1 MLDRF
6 SVSQRLAVG
15 FGVMVLVFAFMST
28 VVFLATDGIANNASR
43 IVDVRSPLDEMAIK
57 LESTYVLLRV
67 LPRNAILARM
77 PEDRKKAADDYE
89 KAKALF
95 VSTHAEL
102 MAFSEKND
110 PSPENIDLAKKI
122 MVEYKAAIAG
132 QDNVVALGVSG
143 MHDDAVTEM
152 FKGSPSMKRIETA
165 VTEYVHFS
173 QKNLSTLT
181 ASMRKDS
188 ISLRNTS
195 VMVMVV
201 SLLLAGLIGTLVTLS
216 IRRPLN
222 TTADAMQRVAECDLT
237 VTLPIDSKH
246 RTEFNQL
253 NQAIMTVIRSFSAL
267 LQKLKHQSD
276 SLQTAASSL
285 NNVSRSV
292 HHASEQ
298 QSSEALHMAQMLTQ
312 MTTEIQQIA
321 DRAIEAKDSSEESG
335 RAAHES
341 VADLNSMVNA
351 FGSIASTIG
360 EAAKMAGELRS
371 ASDDISGITTAIGGI
386 ADQTNLLA
394 LNASIEAARA
404 GEAGRGFAVVADEVR
419 KLAEMTTTS
428 VHQIT
433 TLIARIQ
440 AGSEAMS
447 TQMEKSVQSVENGR
461 LMAEGVGS
469 SVSSF
474 VTHTEQVAG
483 IIGQVSSD
491 LQTQASASQEVAKK
505 VEDIVSMTDKNK
517 TAIGSVSHTAHELD
531 GLASQLHKDMEVFRI

>member
-28 VVFLATDGIANNASR
+28 VVFLATEGIANNASR

-57 LESTYVLLRV
+57 LESTYVLLRI
-67 LPRNAILARM
+67 LPRNAILARTA
-77 PEDRKKAADDYE
+77 EDRKKAADDYE

-95 VSTHAEL
+95 MSIHAEL

-110 PSPENIDLAKKI
+110 PSPDNIDLAKKI

-143 MHDDAVTEM
+143 NDDAVTEM
-152 FKGSPSMKRIETA
+152 FRGSPSMKRIETA
-165 VTEYVHFS
+165 VAEYVHFS

-222 TTADAMQRVAECDLT
+222 TTAAAMQRVAECDLT
-237 VTLPIDSKH
+237 VTLPIDTKH

-253 NQAIMTVIRSFSAL
+253 NQATMTVIKSFSAL

-276 SLQTAASSL
+276 SLQTAAGSL
-285 NNVSRSV
+285 NNVSTEV

-298 QSSEALHMAQMLTQ
+298 QSSEALHMAEMLTQ

-335 RAAHES
+335 RVAHES
-341 VADLNSMVNA
+341 VADINSMVNA
-351 FGSIASTIG
+351 FGTIASMIE

-419 KLAEMTTTS
+419 KLAEMTSTS

-433 TLIARIQ
+433 SLIARIQ

-474 VTHTEQVAG
+474 VSHTEQVAG

>member
-28 VVFLATDGIANNASR
+28 VVFLAAEGIANNASR

-57 LESTYVLLRV
+57 LESTYLLLRI
-67 LPRNAILARM
+67 LPRNAILARTA
-77 PEDRKKAADDYE
+77 EDRKKAADDYE

-95 VSTHAEL
+95 MSIHAEL

-110 PSPENIDLAKKI
+110 PSPDNIDLAKKI

-143 MHDDAVTEM
+143 NDDAVTEM
-152 FKGSPSMKRIETA
+152 FRGSPSMKRIETA
-165 VTEYVHFS
+165 VVEYVHFS

-222 TTADAMQRVAECDLT
+222 TTAAAMQRVAVCDLT
-237 VTLPIDSKH
+237 VTLPIDTKH

-253 NQAIMTVIRSFSAL
+253 NQATMTVIKSFSAL

-276 SLQTAASSL
+276 SLQTAAGSL
-285 NNVSRSV
+285 NNVSTEV

-298 QSSEALHMAQMLTQ
+298 QSSEALHMAEMLTQ

-335 RAAHES
+335 RVAHES
-341 VADLNSMVNA
+341 VADINSMVNA
-351 FGSIASTIG
+351 FGTIASMIEET
-360 EAAKMAGELRS
+360 AKMAGELRS

-419 KLAEMTTTS
+419 KLAEMTSTS

-433 TLIARIQ
+433 SLIARIQ

-447 TQMEKSVQSVENGR
+447 TQMEKTVQSVENGR

-474 VTHTEQVAG
+474 VSHTEQVAG

>member
-28 VVFLATDGIANNASR
+28 VVFLATEGIANNASR

-57 LESTYVLLRV
+57 LESTYVLLRI
-67 LPRNAILARM
+67 LPRNAILARTA
-77 PEDRKKAADDYE
+77 EDRKKAADDYE

-95 VSTHAEL
+95 MSTHAEL

-110 PSPENIDLAKKI
+110 PSPDNIDLAKKI

-143 MHDDAVTEM
+143 NDDAVTEM
-152 FKGSPSMKRIETA
+152 FRGSPSMKRIETA
-165 VTEYVHFS
+165 VVEYVHFS

-222 TTADAMQRVAECDLT
+222 TTAAAMQRVAECDLT
-237 VTLPIDSKH
+237 VTLPIDTKH

-253 NQAIMTVIRSFSAL
+253 NQATMTVIKSFSAL
-267 LQKLKHQSD
+267 LQELKHQSD
-276 SLQTAASSL
+276 SLQTAAGSL
-285 NNVSRSV
+285 NNVSTEV

-298 QSSEALHMAQMLTQ
+298 QSSEALHMAEMLTQ

-335 RAAHES
+335 RVAHES
-341 VADLNSMVNA
+341 VADINSMVNA
-351 FGSIASTIG
+351 FGTIASMIEET
-360 EAAKMAGELRS
+360 AKMAGELRS

-419 KLAEMTTTS
+419 KLAEMTSTS

-433 TLIARIQ
+433 SLIARIQ

-474 VTHTEQVAG
+474 VSHTEQVAG

>member
-28 VVFLATDGIANNASR
+28 VVFLATEGIANNASR

-57 LESTYVLLRV
+57 LESTYVLLRI
-67 LPRNAILARM
+67 LPRNAILARTA
-77 PEDRKKAADDYE
+77 EDRKKAADDYE

-95 VSTHAEL
+95 MSIHAEL

-110 PSPENIDLAKKI
+110 PSPDNIDLAKKI

-143 MHDDAVTEM
+143 NDDAVTEM
-152 FKGSPSMKRIETA
+152 FRGSPSMKRIETA
-165 VTEYVHFS
+165 VAEYVHFS

-222 TTADAMQRVAECDLT
+222 TTAAAMQRVAECDLT
-237 VTLPIDSKH
+237 VTLPIDTKH

-253 NQAIMTVIRSFSAL
+253 NQATMTVIKSFSAL
-267 LQKLKHQSD
+267 LQELKHQSD
-276 SLQTAASSL
+276 SLQTAAGSL
-285 NNVSRSV
+285 NNVSTEV

-298 QSSEALHMAQMLTQ
+298 QSSEALHMAEMLTQ

-335 RAAHES
+335 RVAHES
-341 VADLNSMVNA
+341 VADINSMVNA
-351 FGSIASTIG
+351 FGTIASMIE

-419 KLAEMTTTS
+419 KLAEMTSTS

-433 TLIARIQ
+433 SLIARIQ

-474 VTHTEQVAG
+474 VSHTEQVAG

>member
-28 VVFLATDGIANNASR
+28 VVFLATEGIANNASR

-57 LESTYVLLRV
+57 LESTYVLLRI
-67 LPRNAILARM
+67 LPRNAILARTA
-77 PEDRKKAADDYE
+77 EDRKKAADDYE

-95 VSTHAEL
+95 MSIHAEL

-110 PSPENIDLAKKI
+110 PSPDNIDLAKKI

-143 MHDDAVTEM
+143 NDDAVTEM
-152 FKGSPSMKRIETA
+152 FRGSPSMKRIETA
-165 VTEYVHFS
+165 VVEYVHFS

-222 TTADAMQRVAECDLT
+222 TTAAAMQRVAECDLT
-237 VTLPIDSKH
+237 VTLPIDTKH

-253 NQAIMTVIRSFSAL
+253 NQATMTVIKSFSAL

-276 SLQTAASSL
+276 SLQTAAGSL
-285 NNVSRSV
+285 NNVSTEV

-298 QSSEALHMAQMLTQ
+298 QSSEALHMAEMLTQ

-335 RAAHES
+335 RVAHES
-341 VADLNSMVNA
+341 VADINSMVNA
-351 FGSIASTIG
+351 FGTIASMIE

-419 KLAEMTTTS
+419 KLAEMTSTS

-433 TLIARIQ
+433 SLIARIQ

-474 VTHTEQVAG
+474 VSHTEQVAG

>member
-28 VVFLATDGIANNASR
+28 VVFLATEGIANNASR

-57 LESTYVLLRV
+57 LESTYVLLRI
-67 LPRNAILARM
+67 LPRNVILARTA
-77 PEDRKKAADDYE
+77 EDRKKAADDYE

-95 VSTHAEL
+95 MSIHAEL

-110 PSPENIDLAKKI
+110 PSPDNIDLAKKI

-143 MHDDAVTEM
+143 NDDAVTEM
-152 FKGSPSMKRIETA
+152 FRGSPSMKRIETA
-165 VTEYVHFS
+165 VVEYVHFS

-222 TTADAMQRVAECDLT
+222 TTAAAMQRVAECDLT
-237 VTLPIDSKH
+237 VTLPIDTKH

-253 NQAIMTVIRSFSAL
+253 NQATMTVIKSFSAL

-276 SLQTAASSL
+276 SLQTAAGSL
-285 NNVSRSV
+285 NNVSTEV

-298 QSSEALHMAQMLTQ
+298 QSSEALHMAEMLTQ

-335 RAAHES
+335 RVAHES
-341 VADLNSMVNA
+341 VADINSMVNA
-351 FGSIASTIG
+351 FGTIASMIE

-419 KLAEMTTTS
+419 KLAEMTSTS

-433 TLIARIQ
+433 SLIARIQ

-474 VTHTEQVAG
+474 VSHTEQVAG

>member
-28 VVFLATDGIANNASR
+28 VVFLATEGIANNASR

-57 LESTYVLLRV
+57 LESTYLLLRI
-67 LPRNAILARM
+67 LPRNAILARTA
-77 PEDRKKAADDYE
+77 EDRKKAADDYE

-95 VSTHAEL
+95 MSIHAEL

-110 PSPENIDLAKKI
+110 PSPDNIDLAKKI

-143 MHDDAVTEM
+143 NDDAVTEM
-152 FKGSPSMKRIETA
+152 FRGSPSMKRIETA
-165 VTEYVHFS
+165 VVEYVHFS

-222 TTADAMQRVAECDLT
+222 TTAAAMQRVAECDLT
-237 VTLPIDSKH
+237 VTLPIDTKH

-253 NQAIMTVIRSFSAL
+253 NQATMTVIKSFSAL
-267 LQKLKHQSD
+267 LQELKHQSD
-276 SLQTAASSL
+276 SLQTAAGSL
-285 NNVSRSV
+285 NNVSTEV

-298 QSSEALHMAQMLTQ
+298 QSSEALHMAEMLTQ

-335 RAAHES
+335 RVAHES
-341 VADLNSMVNA
+341 VADINSMVNA
-351 FGSIASTIG
+351 FGTIASMIE

-419 KLAEMTTTS
+419 KLAEMTSTS

-433 TLIARIQ
+433 SLIARIQ

-474 VTHTEQVAG
+474 VSHTEQVAG